1 MTLFTATKNRQA
13 DKDGK
18 QPPVSKKKRLSRA
31 DRRQIEAAIARANR
45 TDRKE
50 KSAQDSIPYERM
62 WPDGICRVADGHYT
76 KTIQFQDINYQLSQN
91 EDKAAIFEGWCDF
104 LNYFDSSIQFQL
116 SFLNLAASEETFARA
131 INIPLQGDDF
141 DTIRVEYMTMLQNQ
155 LAKGNNG
162 LIKTKYLTFGVDA
175 DSLKAAKPRLERIE
189 TDILNNFKRV
199 GVAAE
204 ALDGKARL
212 AQLHG
217 IFHMDEQVPF
227 RFEWEWL
234 APSGLSTKDFIAPS
248 SFEFRTGKQF
258 RMGKK
263 YGAVSFLQILAPELN
278 DRMLADF
285 LDMES
290 SLIVSLHIQS
300 VDQIKAIKTV
310 KRKITDLDKSKI
322 EEQKKAVRAGYDM
335 DIIPSDLATYGAEAK
350 KLLQDLQSRNERM
363 FLVTFLV
370 LNTADNPRQ
379 LDNNVFQ
386 ASSIAQKYNC
396 QLTRLDFQQEEGLM
410 SALPLGFNQIEIQR
424 GLTTS
429 STAIFVPFTTQELFQ
444 NGKEALYYGINALS
458 NNLIMVDRKLL
469 KNPNGLILGT
479 PGCFDGKTRILL
491 ADGSTPTFAELVE
504 AGITE
509 AMVKAYDYDTGEI
522 VDARAIDIRIEKYV
536 DELKVIELEDG
547 TRLCCTDTHLIMDA
561 DGQFIEANK
570 ITDGQRL
577 SGGHVAVRVAF
588 QRLPEKVP
596 VYDLTVPK
604 YGNFLLANGLIV
616 HNSGKSFS
624 AKREIANCF
633 LLTNDDIIICDPEAE
648 YAPLVE
654 RLHGQVIKISP
665 TSTNYINPM
674 DLNLDYSDDESP
686 LSLKSDFILSLC
698 ELIVGGKEGLQPVQ
712 KTIIDRCVRLVYQT
726 YLNDPRPENMPI
738 LEDLYNLLR
747 TQEEKEAQYIAT
759 ALEIYV
765 TGSLNVFNHQS
776 NVDINNRI
784 VCYDIKELG
793 KQLKK
798 IGMLVVQ
805 DQVWNRVTINRAAH
819 KSTRYYIDEMHLL
832 LKEEQTAAYTVEIWK
847 RFRKWGGIP
856 TGITQNVKDLLSSRE
871 VENIF
876 ENSDFVY
883 MLNQAGGDR
892 QILAK
897 QLGISPHQLSYVTH
911 SSEGEGLLFYGSTI
925 LPFVDHFP
933 KNTELYRIMTTKP
946 QELKKKEDE

>member
-1 MTLFTATKNRQA
+1 M
-13 DKDGK
+13 
-18 QPPVSKKKRLSRA
+18 QPVKTKKKLSRA
-31 DRRQIEAAIARANR
+31 DKKQIEAAIARANR
-45 TDRKE
+45 TDKKG

-62 WPDGICRVADGHYT
+62 WPDGICRISDSHYT

-91 EDKAAIFEGWCDF
+91 EDKTAIFEGWCDF
-104 LNYFDSSIQFQL
+104 LNYFDSSIHFQL
-116 SFLNLAASEETFARA
+116 SFLNLAASEETFANS
-131 INIPLQGDDF
+131 ISIPPQRDAF
-141 DTIRVEYMTMLQNQ
+141 DSIREEYTTMLQNQ
-155 LAKGNNG
+155 LARGNNG
-162 LIKTKYLTFGVDA
+162 LIKTKYLTFGIDA
-175 DSLKAAKPRLERIE
+175 DSIKAAKPRLERIE
-189 TDILNNFKRV
+189 TDILNNFKRL
-199 GVAAE
+199 GVAART
-204 ALDGKARL
+204 LDGKERL
-212 AQLHG
+212 FQLHAV
-217 IFHMDEQVPF
+217 FHMDEQLPF
-227 RFEWEWL
+227 QFEWDWL

-278 DRMLADF
+278 DRLLADF

-290 SLIVSLHIQS
+290 SLIVSMHIQS
-300 VDQIKAIKTV
+300 VDQVKAIKTV
-310 KRKITDLDKSKI
+310 KRKITDLDRSKI

-335 DIIPSDLATYGAEAK
+335 DIIPSDLATYGSEAK

-363 FLVTFLV
+363 FLVSFLV

-379 LDNNVFQ
+379 LGNNIFQ
-386 ASSIAQKYNC
+386 AGSIAQKYNC

-410 SALPLGFNQIEIQR
+410 SCLPLGLNQIEIQR

-479 PGCFDGKTRILL
+479 PG
-491 ADGSTPTFAELVE
+491 
-504 AGITE
+504 
-509 AMVKAYDYDTGEI
+509 
-522 VDARAIDIRIEKYV
+522 
-536 DELKVIELEDG
+536 
-547 TRLCCTDTHLIMDA
+547 
-561 DGQFIEANK
+561 
-570 ITDGQRL
+570 
-577 SGGHVAVRVAF
+577 
-588 QRLPEKVP
+588 
-596 VYDLTVPK
+596 
-604 YGNFLLANGLIV
+604 
-616 HNSGKSFS
+616 SGKSFS

-633 LLTNDDIIICDPEAE
+633 LLTSDDVIICDPEAE

-698 ELIVGGKEGLQPVQ
+698 ELIVGGKDGLQPVQ

-747 TQEEKEAQYIAT
+747 SQEEKEAQYIAT

-856 TGITQNVKDLLSSRE
+856 TGDWVCNLL
-871 VENIF
+871 
-876 ENSDFVY
+876 
-883 MLNQAGGDR
+883 A
-892 QILAK
+892 A
-897 QLGISPHQLSYVTH
+897 
-911 SSEGEGLLFYGSTI
+911 
-925 LPFVDHFP
+925 
-933 KNTELYRIMTTKP
+933 
-946 QELKKKEDE
+946 

>member
-1 MTLFTATKNRQA
+1 M
-13 DKDGK
+13 
-18 QPPVSKKKRLSRA
+18 QPVKTKKKLSRT
-31 DRRQIEAAIARANR
+31 DRKQIEAAIARANR
-45 TDRKE
+45 TDKKE

-62 WPDGICRVADGHYT
+62 WPDGICRVSDGHYT

-91 EDKAAIFEGWCDF
+91 EDKTAIFEGWCDF
-104 LNYFDSSIQFQL
+104 LNYFDSSIQFEL

-131 INIPLQGDDF
+131 ISIPLQGDDF
-141 DTIRVEYMTMLQNQ
+141 DSIRVEYMTMLQNQ

-162 LIKTKYLTFGVDA
+162 LIKTKYLTFGIDA
-175 DSLKAAKPRLERIE
+175 DSIKAAKPRLERIE
-189 TDILNNFKRV
+189 TDILNNFKRL

-204 ALDGKARL
+204 TLDGKARL

-217 IFHMDEQVPF
+217 IFHMDEQLLF
-227 RFEWEWL
+227 RFEWDWL
-234 APSGLSTKDFIAPS
+234 PTSGLSTKDFIAPS

-263 YGAVSFLQILAPELN
+263 YGAVSFVQILAPELN

-290 SLIVSLHIQS
+290 NLIVSLHIQS

-310 KRKITDLDKSKI
+310 KRKITDLDRSKI

-335 DIIPSDLATYGAEAK
+335 DIIPSDLATYGVEAK

-410 SALPLGFNQIEIQR
+410 SCLPLGLNQIEIQR

-479 PGCFDGKTRILL
+479 PG
-491 ADGSTPTFAELVE
+491 
-504 AGITE
+504 
-509 AMVKAYDYDTGEI
+509 
-522 VDARAIDIRIEKYV
+522 
-536 DELKVIELEDG
+536 
-547 TRLCCTDTHLIMDA
+547 
-561 DGQFIEANK
+561 
-570 ITDGQRL
+570 
-577 SGGHVAVRVAF
+577 
-588 QRLPEKVP
+588 
-596 VYDLTVPK
+596 
-604 YGNFLLANGLIV
+604 
-616 HNSGKSFS
+616 SGKSFS

-633 LLTNDDIIICDPEAE
+633 LLTSDEVEILDPEAE

-712 KTIIDRCVRLVYQT
+712 KTIIDRCVRLVYQD

-747 TQEEKEAQYIAT
+747 SQEEKEAQYIAT

-765 TGSLNVFNHQS
+765 TGSLNVFNHRT

-819 KSTRYYIDEMHLL
+819 RSTRYYIDEMHLL

-946 QELKKKEDE
+946 QELKKEDE

>member
-410 SALPLGFNQIEIQR
+410 SCLPLGLNQIEIQR

-509 AMVKAYDYDTGEI
+509 AMVKSYDYDTGEI

-712 KTIIDRCVRLVYQT
+712 KTIIDRCVRLVYQE

-747 TQEEKEAQYIAT
+747 AQDEKEAQYIAT

-805 DQVWNRVTINRAAH
+805 DQVWNRVTINRAAR

-897 QLGISPHQLSYVTH
+897 QLGISTHQLSYVTH
-911 SSEGEGLLFYGSTI
+911 SGEGEGLLFYGSTI

-946 QELKKKEDE
+946 QELKKEDE